1 MFNHEDIEGVSIA
14 LGAPVVVALI
24 IAYLKFTGSAVL
36 NSLATKQEMAEEHN
50 KLIEQINALKLQIQT
65 DRVSQVR
72 ECSECKI
79 NHTELKY
86 SRKFTDK

>member
-1 MFNHEDIEGVSIA
+1 MFNHEEIEGVSIA

-36 NSLATKQEMAEEHN
+36 NSLATKQEMIDAHN
-50 KLIEQINALKLQIQT
+50 KLEQEISALKLQIQIEK
-65 DRVSQVR
+65 VNQVR

-79 NHTELKY
+79 SHNELKY